1 MSKNKYMELKHR
13 QQAEVNSFPLAFA
26 FSDKQFDE
34 QMIKLGL
41 KPSDLDKIVSIGYGG
56 FMRKSDAKAFE
67 EMMRRHKM
75 QIAKAIADDK
85 DGSGFVKDMFSYEL
99 SNHEY
104 GYTGDLSETFDALD
118 LTLDKVNKDPK
129 LLKGLKLALKFYKKW

>member
-67 EMMRRHKM
+67 EMMRRHKLQM
-75 QIAKAIADDK
+75 AKAIADDK
-85 DGSGFVKDMFSYEL
+85 DGSGFIKDMFDYEL

-104 GYTGDLSETFDALD
+104 GYTRDVTDTLDALD
-118 LTLDKVNKDPK
+118 LTMKDVASQRN
-129 LLKGLKLALKFYKKW
+129 LFNGLQNALKRYKKW